1 MLAYLRMARPIGH
14 CAEARLACGDRRYG
28 SSADISRWSR
38 FGINRPNMYKVPVGR
53 R

>member
-1 MLAYLRMARPIGH
+1 MLAFFRMALPIEN
-14 CAEARLACGDRRYG
+14 CAEARLACCDRRYG

-38 FGINRPNMYKVPVGR
+38 FGINRPNMFKAPAGR